1 MFFNCSV
8 EKNRLHGNQ
17 QDCAEFRPSW
27 LWHTIEFKRSIS
39 NLEFR
44 LSILKSS
51 IFQSFKF
58 SIFCLF
64 TSGALFQ
71 STLRL
76 YGRVQQKFQLRRVVL
91 INLSYEEY
99 FLSLYFQGLKII
111 KNVFQFLVCPVFGT
125 VYVIIKSLIV
135 NLLIA

>member
-1 MFFNCSV
+1 MATNKIALSFVHLDFDIQLNLRDLFPTL
-8 EKNRLHGNQ
+8 NF
-17 QDCAEFRPSW
+17 DCQF
-27 LWHTIEFKRSIS
+27 
-39 NLEFR
+39 
-44 LSILKSS
+44 LSL
-51 IFQSFKF
+51 QSFNF

-64 TSGALFQ
+64 TSGAPFQ

-111 KNVFQFLVCPVFGT
+111 KNVFQFLACPVFGT
-125 VYVIIKSLIV
+125 VNIIIKSLIV